1 MELLFPAIAATTP
14 TAPALYACRDI
25 EFRKETRVKRG
36 VHLKLE
42 RKGSLGFTGSWEQEQ
57 EEQAAALAGK
67 ARIEENKEKDNFEN
81 KSFFKGILG
90 INN

>member
-1 MELLFPAIAATTP
+1 MLSLEFKAIPPPPLSFLLPLNINIVLDCMELLFPAIAATTP

-42 RKGSLGFTGSWEQEQ
+42 RKGSLGFTGS
-57 EEQAAALAGK
+57 
-67 ARIEENKEKDNFEN
+67 
-81 KSFFKGILG
+81 
-90 INN
+90 

>member
-1 MELLFPAIAATTP
+1 
-14 TAPALYACRDI
+14 
-25 EFRKETRVKRG
+25 
-36 VHLKLE
+36 
-42 RKGSLGFTGSWEQEQ
+42 LGFTGSWEQEQ

-67 ARIEENKEKDNFEN
+67 ARMEENKEKDNFEN